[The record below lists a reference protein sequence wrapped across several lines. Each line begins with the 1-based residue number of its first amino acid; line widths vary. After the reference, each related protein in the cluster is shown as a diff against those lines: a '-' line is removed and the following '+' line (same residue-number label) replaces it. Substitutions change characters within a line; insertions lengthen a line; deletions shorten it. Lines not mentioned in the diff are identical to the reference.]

1 MNGRIYNIDKNKLT
15 DNFNSSKYYFYNYC
29 LIKNKQLYGIGKNNI
44 TIYTVKLKN
53 DNNFHI
59 EDFQGSITH
68 VLTGLLKMHIE
79 NK

>member
-1 MNGRIYNIDKNKLT
+1 MLKSLEFIHAVYQEEVVEKAKEISDLSIIVPG
-15 DNFNSSKYYFYNYC
+15 SSKFPG
-29 LIKNKQLYGIGKNNI
+29 QTG
-44 TIYTVKLKN
+44 KN

-79 NK
+79 NKQEKN